1 MAMKRLN
8 PVTALALVASLI
20 LLLGRA
26 WAGGTRAGVAGP
38 SSPAEVVVVRP
49 GLVVVT
55 PPVVQPQFVDRPIID
70 RHRVVLPIVP
80 KSSSL
85 EPLPQPVWVP
95 GSVQLV
101 DAQLIWVP
109 SHLEGP
115 GQILIL
121 RNPATQP

>member
-1 MAMKRLN
+1 MRPA
-8 PVTALALVASLI
+8 VALALVVS
-20 LLLGRA
+20 LLLPGAA
-26 WAGGTRAGVAGP
+26 WAWGTRGGVAGP
-38 SSPAEVVVVRP
+38 SSPANVVVVRP
-49 GLVVVT
+49 SLVVVT
-55 PPVVQPQFVDRPIID
+55 PPMIQPQFVDRPIID

-85 EPLPQPVWVP
+85 GPLPQPVWVP
-95 GSVQLV
+95 GSVQSV

-121 RNPATQP
+121 RNPTTQP